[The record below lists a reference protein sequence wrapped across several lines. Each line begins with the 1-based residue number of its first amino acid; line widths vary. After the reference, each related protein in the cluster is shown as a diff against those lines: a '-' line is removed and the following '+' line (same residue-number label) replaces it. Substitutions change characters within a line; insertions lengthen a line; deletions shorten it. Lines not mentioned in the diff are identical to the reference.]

1 MESTDWGSY
10 FNQAADV
17 TYGSFCCLCFLI
29 GTVGN
34 ITSFLYF
41 KSKKRDMSSVLYI
54 TITLNDLVVS
64 VTILPVGISFLSERS
79 EGFVFGPSLICR
91 AWTYIWELSISL
103 SIFLVMC
110 LCITRTMSLFRPFKR
125 QKIRYMIPAIVT
137 YLLLRLAFCIV
148 VDIQGET
155 KIMFYPFHSRCN
167 IIVFVFGS
175 SKKL

>member
-17 TYGSFCCLCFLI
+17 TCGSFCCLCFLV

-34 ITSFLYF
+34 IASFLYF
-41 KSKKRDMSSVLYI
+41 KSKKRDMSSILYS

-64 VTILPVGISFLSERS
+64 VTVLPVGISFLSERS

-91 AWTYIWELSISL
+91 AWTYIWEISISL

-110 LCITRTMSLFRPFKR
+110 LCITRTISLLRPFKR
-125 QKIRYMIPAIVT
+125 QKIKYMIPALVT
-137 YLLLRLAFCIV
+137 YLLLRLAFFIV

-155 KIMFYPFHSRCN
+155 KIMFYPFTPAV
-167 IIVFVFGS
+167 I
-175 SKKL
+175 